1 MNNFALIG
9 AAGYIAPR
17 HMRAIMETGNNLIV
31 ALDKADSVGIID
43 SYFPQAAFFTEF
55 ERFDR
60 HVCKLIRRGDYL
72 DYVSVCTPN
81 YLHDSHI
88 RFGLRVG
95 AHVICEKPLMLTPRN
110 IEALHQLEEES
121 GKRIHTILQLRLHP
135 AIQQLKKMVD
145 NSPKDKIYDVDL
157 TYITSRGNWY
167 YTSWKGSLE
176 KSGGIATNIGI
187 HFFDMLSW
195 IFGDVKQNIVH
206 IHTHDRAAGFME
218 LEKARIRWFLS
229 INYDTLP
236 KSVKERGMR
245 TFRSITIDDE
255 EVEFSQG
262 FTDLHTRS
270 YEAIIAGHGY
280 GLEDAEKAI
289 KIAYDIRNERP
300 VGITDSFHPLALLPG
315 SQHPF
320 NRDNGLYYAPSM
332 ESDLLPH

>member
-17 HMRAIMETGNNLIV
+17 HMRAIMETGNSLIV

-60 HVCKLIRRGDYL
+60 HVCKLLRRGEPL
-72 DYVSVCTPN
+72 DYVTVCTPN
-81 YLHDSHI
+81 YLHDAHI

-110 IEALHQLEEES
+110 IKALHQLEEES

-145 NSPKDKIYDVDL
+145 RSPKGKIYDVDL

-195 IFGDVKQNIVH
+195 IFGEVRENIVH

-218 LEKARIRWFLS
+218 LEKARIKWFLS

-236 KSVKERGMR
+236 ESVKERGMR
-245 TFRSITIDDE
+245 TFRSITIDDK

-270 YEAIIAGHGY
+270 YEAIIDGHGY
-280 GLEDAEKAI
+280 GLHDAEKAI

-300 VGITDSFHPLALLPG
+300 VGITDSFHPLALLPA
-315 SQHPF
+315 SEHPF
-320 NRDNGLYYAPSM
+320 HRDATYYAPTL
-332 ESDLLPH
+332 ESDLLAH